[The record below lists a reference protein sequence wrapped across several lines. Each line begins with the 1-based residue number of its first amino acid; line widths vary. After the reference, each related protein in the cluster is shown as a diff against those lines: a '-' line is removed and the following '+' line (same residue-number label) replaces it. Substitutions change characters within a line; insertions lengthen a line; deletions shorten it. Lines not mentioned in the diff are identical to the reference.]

1 MDTKERGKKPAAGR
15 STKPQTRKSVNKPG
29 PVNKQTRPVK
39 KQVQRPARKERMAQP
54 GQDVVYTQPGLHD
67 RRLVILYL
75 VSVLGVVLAFVFSI
89 AIFFKAS
96 TVTVSGNEKYTTE
109 EIIAASGVRPGEN
122 LLGVNRA
129 KISSR
134 IRENLPYVYSVR
146 VGIKL
151 PDTVRIEV
159 VELEVVYAAEAD
171 DGSWWLLRSDGVIVE
186 KTNSADAAQHTKIA
200 GVLLTNPQV
209 GKRAEAAQPLP
220 DETTPDGETVPITV
234 TGAEQL
240 DVAISLMQYLEESGI
255 LGEIATIDVGD
266 LGNLEMWYGTQFRV
280 LLGDTTD
287 LKNKVFAVKG
297 AIDKSGDTE
306 QRILDATF
314 TTGPNQVI
322 SWPLK

>member
-1 MDTKERGKKPAAGR
+1 METKERGKKPGPSRRENPQVRKNVNR
-15 STKPQTRKSVNKPG
+15 SG
-29 PVNKQTRPVK
+29 PAK
-39 KQVQRPARKERMAQP
+39 KQARPANRRTQTPRRKERTTQPP
-54 GQDVVYTQPGLHD
+54 GQDVVYTQPGFHD
-67 RRLVILYL
+67 KGLLILYL
-75 VSVLGVVLAFVFSI
+75 VSALGVVLALVFSI
-89 AIFFKAS
+89 SIFFKAS

-109 EIIAASGVRPGEN
+109 EIIAASGIQPGES

-134 IRENLPYVYSVR
+134 IQENLPYVYSVR

-151 PDTVRIEV
+151 PDTVRIEII
-159 VELEVVYAAEAD
+159 ELEVVYAAEAD

-186 KTNSADAAQHTKIA
+186 KTNGADAAQHTIIK

-209 GKRAEAAQPLP
+209 GARAEATQPIP
-220 DETTPDGETVPITV
+220 DETTPDGETVPVTV

-240 DVAISLMQYLEESGI
+240 DVAVSLMQYLEESGI
-255 LGEIATIDVGD
+255 LGEIATIDVSD
-266 LGNLEMWYGTQFRV
+266 LGNLEMWYGTRFRV

-314 TTGPNQVI
+314 TTAI
-322 SWPLK
+322 

>member
-1 MDTKERGKKPAAGR
+1 METKERGKKTALVRKNANSRGPA
-15 STKPQTRKSVNKPG
+15 
-29 PVNKQTRPVK
+29 K
-39 KQVQRPARKERMAQP
+39 KQKKPESKRSQAPRRKEKTVQQP

-67 RRLVILYL
+67 RRMMILYL
-75 VSVLGVVLAFVFSI
+75 ASAVGIVLALVFSVS
-89 AIFFKAS
+89 IFFKAS
-96 TVTVSGNEKYTTE
+96 TITVSGNEKYTTA
-109 EIIAASGVRPGEN
+109 EIIAASGVRPGES

-151 PDTVRIEV
+151 PDTVKIEV

-171 DGSWWLLRSDGVIVE
+171 DGSWWLLRSDGIVVE
-186 KTNSADAAQHTKIA
+186 KTNSADAAQYTKIT
-200 GVLLTNPQV
+200 GVLLTAPQV
-209 GKRAEAAQPLP
+209 EKKAEAAQPIP
-220 DETTPDGETVPITV
+220 DETTPDGETVPVTV

-255 LGEIATIDVGD
+255 LGEIATIDVAD
-266 LGNLEMWYGTQFRV
+266 LGDLEMWYGTRFHV
-280 LLGDTTD
+280 LLGNATD

-297 AIDKSGDTE
+297 AIDKSGNTE

-322 SWPLK
+322 SRPLK